1 MILPDNVI
9 YSVLGD
15 KNGNIWVSSNRGIT
29 KYDPVKNVFT
39 NYDMDDGL
47 QSREF
52 NGQAEFFSSNG
63 EMFFGGINGFNSF
76 FPDSLNNNP
85 YPPRVAITGFKL
97 FNNTVPI
104 GNDSPLKKHIS
115 ETKEITLSHWQN
127 DITFEFVALHY
138 NKPEKNKYAY
148 MLENYD
154 ENWIN
159 TKNQRSATYTNL
171 DPGEY
176 VFKVIA
182 SNNDG
187 VWNYEGASIK
197 LLITSPWWQTG
208 WAYFLYFLVG
218 IGLIY
223 TLHKFQHER
232 VVNKERTRTQITEAE
247 LRAQTAEAQ
256 ARAVQAE
263 NARKTHELEEA
274 RKLQLSMLPKNL
286 PDMPN
291 LDIAVHMQTATE
303 VGGDYYDFYKD
314 GKDSLTI
321 VVGDATGHGLKAGT
335 MVSVIKSLFISN
347 AADTNAK
354 IFFEKCTQ
362 TIKQLHLGNLYMALS
377 FVKIE
382 NNELV
387 ASCAGMPPIYIYRN
401 ETKSVEPIVLKGMPL
416 GAFDNFE
423 YKDIKVKLN
432 HGDTILLFSDG
443 FAELFN
449 DKKEMYDY
457 ARVKSTFERIGH
469 NDAQQIIDDLV
480 KEVDKWRNGNSP
492 NDDVTFVIL
501 KVNNSL

>member
-1 MILPDNVI
+1 
-9 YSVLGD
+9 
-15 KNGNIWVSSNRGIT
+15 
-29 KYDPVKNVFT
+29 
-39 NYDMDDGL
+39 
-47 QSREF
+47 
-52 NGQAEFFSSNG
+52 
-63 EMFFGGINGFNSF
+63 
-76 FPDSLNNNP
+76 
-85 YPPRVAITGFKL
+85 
-97 FNNTVPI
+97 
-104 GNDSPLKKHIS
+104 
-115 ETKEITLSHWQN
+115 
-127 DITFEFVALHY
+127 
-138 NKPEKNKYAY
+138 
-148 MLENYD
+148 
-154 ENWIN
+154 
-159 TKNQRSATYTNL
+159 
-171 DPGEY
+171 
-176 VFKVIA
+176 
-182 SNNDG
+182 
-187 VWNYEGASIK
+187 
-197 LLITSPWWQTG
+197 
-208 WAYFLYFLVG
+208 
-218 IGLIY
+218 
-223 TLHKFQHER
+223 
-232 VVNKERTRTQITEAE
+232 
-247 LRAQTAEAQ
+247 
-256 ARAVQAE
+256 
-263 NARKTHELEEA
+263 
-274 RKLQLSMLPKNL
+274 
-286 PDMPN
+286 MPN

-321 VVGDATGHGLKAGT
+321 VVGDATGHGLRAGT

-382 NNELV
+382 NDELV

-469 NDAQQIIDDLV
+469 NDAQRIIDDLV